1 MDSYF
6 HGMQHD
12 IQKTARRL
20 PYRSSN
26 EARSD
31 LDAYFDH
38 KAAAR
43 PGDYISAEKALKELD
58 YIFPTKQSKQA
69 KSIKARVVPPS
80 SSQVLAFS
88 HSESQEDL
96 NDYFDN
102 LDTSTRSH
110 AWSDMDSTSQK
121 YIENKRKAI
130 HDSHGSFTVVG
141 TPGVLRELCF
151 LD

>member
-1 MDSYF
+1 
-6 HGMQHD
+6 MQHD
-12 IQKTARRL
+12 IQKSARRL

-31 LDAYFDH
+31 LDSYFDH

-58 YIFPTKQSKQA
+58 YIFPTKQSKQSKSMKA
-69 KSIKARVVPPS
+69 KVVPPS

-130 HDSHGSFTVVG
+130 HDSHGSFTVVS
-141 TPGVLRELCF
+141 TPGLLGEILSCF
-151 LD
+151 LLYSGVY

>member
-6 HGMQHD
+6 HGIQHD

-26 EARSD
+26 QARSD
-31 LDAYFDH
+31 LDSYFDH

-58 YIFPTKQSKQA
+58 YIFPTKQSKSKNMKMVQ
-69 KSIKARVVPPS
+69 PS

-130 HDSHGSFTVVG
+130 HDSHGSFTVVS
-141 TPGVLRELCF
+141 TA
-151 LD
+151 

>member
-1 MDSYF
+1 
-6 HGMQHD
+6 MQHD

-38 KAAAR
+38 KAATR
-43 PGDYISAEKALKELD
+43 PGDYISADKALKELD
-58 YIFPTKQSKQA
+58 YIFPTKQSKA
-69 KSIKARVVPPS
+69 KNAKMMQPS

-130 HDSHGSFTVVG
+130 HDSHGSFTVVH
-141 TPGVLRELCF
+141 TPDFSDGFHNSLLFEQCVI
-151 LD
+151 